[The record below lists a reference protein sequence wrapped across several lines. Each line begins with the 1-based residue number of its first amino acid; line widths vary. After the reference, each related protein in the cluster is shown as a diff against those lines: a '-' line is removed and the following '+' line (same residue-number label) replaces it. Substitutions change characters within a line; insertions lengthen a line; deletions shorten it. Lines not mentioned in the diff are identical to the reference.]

1 MTAQD
6 NTSGSSAVTRGWA
19 WRVAFFLALFLALQT
34 GYGSLRGGAVERAV
48 IDIATVSTAAVLVN
62 TLSPGIGVRA
72 VGPRLAA
79 EGGGLNILNGC
90 EGTDVLFLLVAAM
103 LLAPIAWRWR
113 ALGLLV
119 GVPLVFVLNQ
129 VRVLVL
135 FYAFRSDRELF
146 ELLHGAVAPLVL
158 VLVVG
163 TFFMLWLGRFAPG
176 GRAAPA

>member
-1 MTAQD
+1 MPQ
-6 NTSGSSAVTRGWA
+6 GWA
-19 WRVAFFLALFLALQT
+19 WRVAFFLALFLALQA
-34 GYGSLRGGAVERAV
+34 GYGSQRGGAVERAV
-48 IDIATVSTAAVLVN
+48 IDLATVSTAAAIVN
-62 TLSPGIGVRA
+62 TLSPEIGVRA

-103 LLAPIAWRWR
+103 LVAPIAWRRR
-113 ALGLLV
+113 ALGMLV

-163 TFFMLWLGRFAPG
+163 TFFMLWLGRFAQG
-176 GRAAPA
+176 GTAGTA